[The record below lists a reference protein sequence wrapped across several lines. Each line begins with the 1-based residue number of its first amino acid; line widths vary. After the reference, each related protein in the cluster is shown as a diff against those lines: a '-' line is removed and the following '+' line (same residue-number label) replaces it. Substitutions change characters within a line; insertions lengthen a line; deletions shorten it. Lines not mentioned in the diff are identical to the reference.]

1 MLQQKQP
8 LWSRSVAAA
17 LAVSLGM
24 AAVGCSGDKE
34 VGPLIAEA
42 RKYRDKGETRAA
54 VIQLKNVIQQDAG
67 NSAARIL
74 LGEVYIE
81 DGDAVSA
88 EKELRRALG
97 LGGDPGQVAPL
108 LGKAMLMQGQYDA
121 LLGEIQ
127 PAADA
132 ARRPLILALRG
143 SALLGLGKQDAAREA
158 FGDALKLKPAL
169 PEALVGMARLA
180 IGARDD
186 AQAYSYLAQALKAS
200 PANIEALRLR
210 GDMHRAAGKPKD
222 AMADYRAILALR
234 PANIQALV
242 DVSNLHIDSGKLQE
256 ARATIAQARKAA
268 PGAVAVYHSQA
279 MLDYRE
285 GKHKAALDSVQTIL
299 SEIPDH
305 MPSLLLAGAIQS
317 ALGNTQQ
324 AEQQLQKFLESY
336 PRHLY
341 ASKLMS
347 ALHLRNNA
355 PDEALALLRPLLL
368 AHPEDVELL
377 SLAGEANLRGR
388 HFTQAAEL
396 FEKAAVLR
404 PTAPGLHTGVA
415 LGRLGNGD
423 NGRAVAELERAA
435 SLDQAS
441 ERAGL
446 LLAMSYL
453 RAKAP
458 DKAMATVQRMEN
470 QSNNPL
476 VQNLKGGIYLAKHD
490 LAAARASFEAALKLD
505 QSYMPALDNLAQLD
519 TLEGRPAD
527 ARKRY
532 QDALARAPGDAALM
546 EALGRLA
553 AAEGKRA
560 EAMGWLER
568 ASAENPDNLRVAL
581 RLVDFYARAGEKQ
594 KALILAQKLEASHP
608 SNSDVLA
615 MRAQVSYL
623 NDDFAAAAEGY
634 AKLVS
639 LAPRNAGLHARYATV
654 QMKQKDTAGA
664 LASLNKA
671 LALDPDLA
679 DAQVNLLNVL
689 IGQGKYSDALTLA
702 RSVQNRR
709 PESARGHKLEGDV
722 FSAQQKHP
730 EALKAYARA
739 FDLQQNGPLLIQ
751 LHGALVRNG
760 KAAEAQARMAEWFRK
775 RPDDIPTRLYYASS
789 MVVAKDYE
797 AAVGHLHAVLK
808 GDPDNVIALNDL
820 AWAYQRMNR
829 KEALHYAARAHKL
842 APNSPAIMDTLG
854 WIYLETGNIGR
865 ALPLLQ
871 KASALAPGAAEIRY
885 HYGLV
890 LAKSGDK
897 AAARR
902 ELERAL
908 AAKDFTRRD
917 EARAL
922 LATL

>member
-1 MLQQKQP
+1 MFQQKQP

-17 LAVSLGM
+17 LAVSLGIS
-24 AAVGCSGDKE
+24 AVGCSGDKQA
-34 VGPLIAEA
+34 GPMIADA
-42 RKYRDKGETRAA
+42 RKYRDQGETRAA
-54 VIQLKNVIQQDAG
+54 VIQLKNVIQQDAA

-88 EKELRRALG
+88 EKELRRAMS
-97 LGGDPGQVAPL
+97 LGGDAGQIAPL
-108 LGKAMLMQGQYDA
+108 LGKAMLMQGQYDR

-127 PAADA
+127 PAAEP

-143 SALLGLGKQDAAREA
+143 SALLGLGKPDGAREA
-158 FGDALKLKPAL
+158 FTDALKLNPAS
-169 PEALVGMARLA
+169 PDALVGMARLA
-180 IGARDD
+180 IGAQDT
-186 AQAYSYLAQALKAS
+186 AQAHNYLDQALKAS
-200 PANIEALRLR
+200 PSSLDALRLR
-210 GDMHRAAGKPKD
+210 GDLHRASGKPAE
-222 AMADYRAILALR
+222 AMTAYRGVLALR

-242 DVSNLHIDSGKLQE
+242 DVSNLHIDSGNLKE
-256 ARATIAQARKAA
+256 ARETIAQARRAA
-268 PGAVAVYHSQA
+268 PGAIAVFHSQA

-285 GKHKAALDSVQTIL
+285 GKHKAALESVQKIL
-299 SEIPDH
+299 REIPDH

-317 ALGNTQQ
+317 ALGSTQQ
-324 AEQQLQKFLESY
+324 AEQSLQKFLEAY

-355 PDEALALLRPLLL
+355 ADEALALLRPLIL
-368 AHPEDVELL
+368 AYPDDVELL

-388 HFTQAAEL
+388 HFTQAAEF

-404 PTAPGLHTGVA
+404 PAAPGLHTGVA
-415 LGRLGNGD
+415 LSRLGNGD

-435 SLDQAS
+435 SLDNAS
-441 ERAGL
+441 DRAGL

-458 DKAMATVQRMEN
+458 DKAMATVQRMEK
-470 QSNNPL
+470 QANNPL

-490 LAAARASFEAALKLD
+490 LTAARASFLAALKLAP
-505 QSYMPALDNLAQLD
+505 SYLPALDNLAQLD

-532 QDALARAPGDAALM
+532 ESALAKAPGDAALM
-546 EALGRLA
+546 EALGKLA
-553 AAEGKRA
+553 AAEGKRG
-560 EAMGWLER
+560 EAMAWLER
-568 ASAENPDNLRVAL
+568 ASSVNPENLRVAL
-581 RLVDFYARAGEKQ
+581 RLVDFYARASEKH
-594 KALILAQKLEASHP
+594 KALVLAQKLVATHP
-608 SNSDVLA
+608 ANPDALA
-615 MRAQVSYL
+615 MLAQVSFM

-634 AKLVS
+634 AKLVAM
-639 LAPRNAGLHARYATV
+639 APRNAGLHARYATV
-654 QMKQKDTAGA
+654 QMKLKDEAGA
-664 LASLNKA
+664 LVSLNKA

-679 DAQVNLLNVL
+679 DAQVNLLNVH
-689 IGQGKYSDALTLA
+689 IGQKKFGEALTLA

-722 FSAQQKHP
+722 LSAQNKHP
-730 EALKAYARA
+730 QALKAYSRA
-739 FDLQQNGPLLIQ
+739 FDLQQNGALLIQ
-751 LHGALVRNG
+751 LHGALVKNG
-760 KAAEAQARMAEWFRK
+760 KAAEAQARMTEWFTK

-789 MVVAKDYE
+789 MVVSKDYE

-808 GDPDNVIALNDL
+808 SDPDNVIALNDL

-829 KEALHYAARAHKL
+829 KEALHHAERAHKL

-885 HYGLV
+885 HYGTV

-897 AAARR
+897 VSARR

-908 AAKDFTRRD
+908 SAKDFTRRD
-917 EARAL
+917 EAKAL